1 MSRVPAQNPRW
12 VWPAAPVKDISPSQN
27 HKKLQSC
34 SRRVAHRRQNRMMQ
48 RRQAELR
55 MGIRRPTSRAYN
67 SPVNLFS
74 VSRKG
79 IGLQINEVEWHSC
92 SMGHTQILLTHV
104 SRTHAWNRA
113 FHGILLVPVHNSSRS
128 CLFDT
133 RDTYTASQT
142 TWKSSISSTCHTCK
156 VPTCTCMY
164 YPYKG

>member
-12 VWPAAPVKDISPSQN
+12 VWLAAPVKDFSPSQN

-34 SRRVAHRRQNRMMQ
+34 SRGVAHRRQNRMMQ
-48 RRQAELR
+48 RRQAELP

-92 SMGHTQILLTHV
+92 SMGHTQTLLTHV
-104 SRTHAWNRA
+104 SRTPTSNRA
-113 FHGILLVPVHNSSRS
+113 FHGILLVPFHIHLDVAFSIPETHIQQVRQV
-128 CLFDT
+128 FD
-133 RDTYTASQT
+133 
-142 TWKSSISSTCHTCK
+142 KFHM
-156 VPTCTCMY
+156 P
-164 YPYKG
+164 